1 MSIEPS
7 LIERLVFRIRINIKV
22 QRWWHLLT
30 YVVLYVPSDFLWLL
44 IFHFIHGVWHV
55 VFFSSSFFERE
66 HDLKHWKLKILLF
79 IKIITGANDK
89 NSQGFS
95 RFFPMKL
102 YANYLGRVMT
112 TIKIQETFL
121 TKKINLEII
130 SRCVS
135 ST

>member
-1 MSIEPS
+1 MAAARFMIWKWAQPC
-7 LIERLVFRIRINIKV
+7 RLVFRIRINIKV

-44 IFHFIHGVWHV
+44 IFQLRTWYVCGS
-55 VFFSSSFFERE
+55 FFFLSFFERE

-102 YANYLGRVMT
+102 YANYLGRSWPPSRFR
-112 TIKIQETFL
+112 KHFL
-121 TKKINLEII
+121 QKKL
-130 SRCVS
+130 
-135 ST
+135 TWK

>member
-55 VFFSSSFFERE
+55 DFFLLLLLFFERE
-66 HDLKHWKLKILLF
+66 HNLKHWKLKILLF
-79 IKIITGANDK
+79 IKIIAGANDK

-102 YANYLGRVMT
+102 YANYLGSWPTSRFRKHFFT
-112 TIKIQETFL
+112 K
-121 TKKINLEII
+121 KKINLEI
-130 SRCVS
+130 
-135 ST
+135 